1 MGTFIAVCIGW
12 VLGIISPFAKN
23 RFIQV
28 VKHFN
33 EYLKDKISKM

>member
-1 MGTFIAVCIGW
+1 MGTLITLGIGW
-12 VLGIISPFAKN
+12 AVGIITPYAKN

-33 EYLKDKISKM
+33 EYLKKKINKM